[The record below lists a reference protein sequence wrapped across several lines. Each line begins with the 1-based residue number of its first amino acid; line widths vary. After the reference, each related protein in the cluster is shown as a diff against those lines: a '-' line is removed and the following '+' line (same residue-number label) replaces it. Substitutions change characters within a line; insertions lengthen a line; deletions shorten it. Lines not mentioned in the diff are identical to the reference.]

1 MKKQFEKN
9 VDGVTVLE
17 KAPVITGEEV
27 LSPLTGQVLP
37 LSEADDEV
45 FASGAVGDGVVIV
58 PEDNIIYAPFDG
70 VVSSI
75 FPSKHAIGL
84 ISDKGAEV
92 LIHIGINTVDL
103 AGRGFEAFVKDGD
116 RIVFGQPLIQF
127 DVSVIEEA
135 GLSTQNMI
143 IVTNKADYSD
153 VTFSEETYRK
163 AKSSLMTL
171 KK

>member
-1 MKKQFEKN
+1 M
-9 VDGVTVLE
+9 TVLE

-27 LSPLTGQVLP
+27 LSPLTEQVFP

-45 FASGAVGDGVVIV
+45 FVSGAVGDGVVII
-58 PEDNIIYAPFDG
+58 PEDNIIYASFDR

-135 GLSTQNMI
+135 GLSTQTMI

-163 AKSSLMTL
+163 VKSSLMTL